1 MTRSI
6 VRVRSVLLATLC
18 RQHTRYLTP
27 KVAQSKHFFGIA
39 LS

>member
-6 VRVRSVLLATLC
+6 LRGRSVLLATLC
-18 RQHTRYLTP
+18 CQHARYLTP
-27 KVAQSKHFFGIA
+27 IAAQLKHFFGIA